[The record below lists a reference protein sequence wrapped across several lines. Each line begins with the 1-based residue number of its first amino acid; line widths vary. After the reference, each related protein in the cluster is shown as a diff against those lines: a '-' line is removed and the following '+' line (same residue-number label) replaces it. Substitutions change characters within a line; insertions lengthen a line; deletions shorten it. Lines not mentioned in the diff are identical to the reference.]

1 MSQSPNDKQELVAD
15 LQAIP
20 AQAGSIEVVLI
31 DSGFYSES
39 AVRAVEQTAQGQVV
53 STIVY
58 AAIGR
63 KSHHRSV
70 AQRGRFGEERR
81 AERAGSKV
89 LLKRNLQEGIQV
101 ATAPQRA
108 RPLPV
113 RLTDTE

>member
-20 AQAGSIEVVLI
+20 PQAGSIEVVLI

-53 STIVY
+53 STTVY

-70 AQRGRFGEERR
+70 ADLEKNKEPSAPAGRFFSNETSKR
-81 AERAGSKV
+81 A
-89 LLKRNLQEGIQV
+89 
-101 ATAPQRA
+101 
-108 RPLPV
+108 
-113 RLTDTE
+113 